1 MVAQSEERPIEEP
14 RVRHHRDLA
23 EAVTWRL
30 VALTTEFTIAYIILG
45 NITISAE
52 IALATSAL
60 LIIFYVL
67 HRKAWRR
74 VKWGFHKP

>member
-1 MVAQSEERPIEEP
+1 MVEEMEEKAP
-14 RVRHHRDLA
+14 TPPKVKHHRDLV
-23 EAVTWRL
+23 EALTWRA
-30 VALTTEFTIAYIILG
+30 VALATEFGVAYVILG
-45 NITISAE
+45 NITVSAE

-74 VKWGFHKP
+74 IKWGFH